1 MQKTPSNVENKITW
15 RKIICKNILY
25 GTKQEAETIQ
35 EKLLF
40 PVIAWY
46 GIIPGR
52 SLSHCPRLLFP
63 VIAWYGIIFVDLK
76 TMINMLLFPVIA
88 WYGIIVST
96 SISSGL

>member
-1 MQKTPSNVENKITW
+1 MQKNPSNVENKITW

-46 GIIPGR
+46 GIILENGDRYRPALLFPVIAWYGIINIMR
-52 SLSHCPRLLFP
+52 SFLIIRLLFP
-63 VIAWYGIIFVDLK
+63 VIAWYGIISEE
-76 TMINMLLFPVIA
+76 I
-88 WYGIIVST
+88 
-96 SISSGL
+96 

>member
-46 GIIPGR
+46 GIIQLFFQYLFIKLLFPVIAWYGIMGFTYR
-52 SLSHCPRLLFP
+52 SNPLRLLFP
-63 VIAWYGIIFVDLK
+63 VIAWYGIIDLEE
-76 TMINMLLFPVIA
+76 L
-88 WYGIIVST
+88 
-96 SISSGL
+96 ISMQ

>member
-46 GIIPGR
+46 GIIDSPNTSR
-52 SLSHCPRLLFP
+52 SIVLLFP
-63 VIAWYGIIFVDLK
+63 VIAWYGIICAGRK
-76 TMINMLLFPVIA
+76 EEP
-88 WYGIIVST
+88 
-96 SISSGL
+96 

>member
-1 MQKTPSNVENKITW
+1 MQKKPSNVENKITW

-46 GIIPGR
+46 GIIIVSSQYQLR
-52 SLSHCPRLLFP
+52 RLLFP
-63 VIAWYGIIFVDLK
+63 VIAWYGIIGVQLPG
-76 TMINMLLFPVIA
+76 LLLSCCSQLSLGMV
-88 WYGIIVST
+88 
-96 SISSGL
+96 